1 MDNLNNELI
10 CQILKGYEKFK
21 ANHPNFKYPPG
32 YKKVDYYFIFTDKA
46 IWY

>member
-32 YKKVDYYFIFTDKA
+32 YKKDDVYFIFTDKA